1 MSQWDVQSARTQFS
15 YCVSLIVDNQIFLTT
30 LLNCGCLGLK
40 SFSLLCN
47 GAGGLAS
54 RVKRKDTLA
63 LRLERQEREERERER
78 EADENHDGSSW
89 TNREQ
94 WEELRNRIG
103 TTLTR

>member
-1 MSQWDVQSARTQFS
+1 MVSSVGDAHLLSA
-15 YCVSLIVDNQIFLTT
+15 
-30 LLNCGCLGLK
+30 
-40 SFSLLCN
+40 

-63 LRLERQEREERERER
+63 LRLERQERE
-78 EADENHDGSSW
+78 ANENHDGSSW
-89 TNREQ
+89 TNKEQ